1 MAKAQLIAQFAVDA
15 APSQLTS
22 SMLIRRRR
30 ALPRMMLET
39 IAEDE
44 KEAAAV
50 VELSSYYPLLRTK
63 QALRQN
69 LSCTAAATEAGK
81 SSSVTVRGER
91 CSVVV
96 AGNHPSL
103 SHGEE
108 LTVLA

>member
-50 VELSSYYPLLRTK
+50 ELSSYPLLRAK
-63 QALRQN
+63 QARRQN
-69 LSCTAAATEAGK
+69 LSYTAAATEATGK

-91 CSVVV
+91 CSVVE

-103 SHGEE
+103 PHGEE